1 MDFSKNIY
9 KNGHQISEKMP
20 NISDLQENAIQ
31 NHTEILPHT
40 CEGSQYI
47 KKARM
52 WRNWNSYTT
61 DGNLKWCS
69 LY

>member
-20 NISDLQENAIQ
+20 NISDLQENEIQ

-40 CEGSQYI
+40 CYI
-47 KKARM
+47 
-52 WRNWNSYTT
+52 SSVQ
-61 DGNLKWCS
+61 S
-69 LY
+69 LSRVRLFATP